1 MCERCKE
8 EEGIRCESERGEYMP
23 CLYFVDLFK
32 ILTLNRDQ
40 NQFILLRTKTTA
52 TGSVNSLSS
61 ENWFLVAGGK

>member
-23 CLYFVDLFK
+23 CLYFVDL
-32 ILTLNRDQ
+32 LNRDQ